1 MSRRSTSLRAAA
13 VGIALTALALAGCA
27 SGGTAG
33 GDASAPADDGYITPG
48 KLTIAT
54 GEPAYFPY
62 VIDDDP
68 SSGEGFE
75 AAIAYA
81 VAEELVP
88 HVDSLLTAIDA
99 AVANDPTFQ
108 QKLDESAH
116 HMTMTAAILT
126 GGIVANKKITD

>member
-27 SGGTAG
+27 SGWTAG

-81 VAEELVP
+81 VAEELGF
-88 HVDSLLTAIDA
+88 A
-99 AVANDPTFQ
+99 AEDV
-108 QKLDESAH
+108 
-116 HMTMTAAILT
+116 
-126 GGIVANKKITD
+126 